1 MPSLAAIER
10 VNLVKALR
18 AAGPQAPTLCAGWT
32 AHDLAAHLVA
42 RERRP
47 DSGPGILVPA
57 LAGWT
62 EQVRKRYARRPFEE
76 LLGLIETGPPWT
88 SPFAL
93 PGVDA
98 VVNLTEHFVHCEDV
112 LRAAPDPDPQPRE
125 LPEGLSDALWKGLAT
140 RGRMLF
146 RRAPAGITLATPDGR
161 RTDVTSGERSVT
173 ITGEP
178 AELTLYAF
186 GRREQARVTF
196 DGEPEALDRLHA
208 ARFGV

>member
-1 MPSLAAIER
+1 MPTFAALER
-10 VNLVKALR
+10 AELDRALR
-18 AAGPQAPTLCAGWT
+18 NAGPDAPTLCTGWT

-47 DSGPGILVPA
+47 DSGPGIMLPA

-62 EQVRKRYARRPFEE
+62 ERVRRGYAARPFDE
-76 LLGLIETGPPWT
+76 LLHLIETGPPWT

-98 VVNLTEHFVHCEDV
+98 AVNLSEHFVHCEDV
-112 LRAAPDPDPQPRE
+112 RRAGAGWQPRQLADG
-125 LPEGLSDALWKGLAT
+125 LPEALWSALAS

-146 RRAPAGITLATPDGR
+146 RRAPSGLTLATPDGR
-161 RTDVTSGERSVT
+161 SARISTGDADLTL
-173 ITGEP
+173 IGEP

-186 GRREQARVTF
+186 GRREQALVEIEGDAAAQQQLR
-196 DGEPEALDRLHA
+196 D
-208 ARFGV
+208 ARFGI

>member
-1 MPSLAAIER
+1 MPTFAAIER
-10 VNLVKALR
+10 AELVRALR
-18 AAGPQAPTLCAGWT
+18 DAGPDAPTLCTGWT

-47 DSGPGILVPA
+47 DSGPGIMLPA

-62 EQVRKRYARRPFEE
+62 ERVRRGYAARPFDE
-76 LLGLIETGPPWT
+76 LLHLIETGPPWT

-98 VVNLTEHFVHCEDV
+98 AVNLSEHFVHCEDV
-112 LRAAPDPDPQPRE
+112 RRAAPGWQPRQLAAG
-125 LPEGLSDALWKGLAT
+125 LPDALWAALAS

-146 RRAPAGITLATPDGR
+146 RQAPSGLTLATPDGR
-161 RTDVTSGERSVT
+161 SARISTGDADLTL
-173 ITGEP
+173 IGEP

-186 GRREQARVTF
+186 GRRE
-196 DGEPEALDRLHA
+196 HA
-208 ARFGV
+208 QVEIEGDAAAQQQLRTARFGI